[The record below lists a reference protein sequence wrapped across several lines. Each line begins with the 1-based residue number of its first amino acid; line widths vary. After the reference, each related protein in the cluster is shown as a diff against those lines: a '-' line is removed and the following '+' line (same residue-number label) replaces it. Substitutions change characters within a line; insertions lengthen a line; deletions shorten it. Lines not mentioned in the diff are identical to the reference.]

1 MISTVTSFRETAFR
15 LSVYDPHTLDRGRR
29 CVFTCAG
36 VYVYVCMSR
45 ACMSNANNH
54 GSPSQLY
61 GKLIPLDAVSAD
73 EERKANTV

>member
-1 MISTVTSFRETAFR
+1 MISTVMGFRETAFR
-15 LSVYDPHTLDRGRR
+15 LPVCDPHTLDRGRR
-29 CVFTCAG
+29 CVFTC
-36 VYVYVCMSR
+36 VCMCVSR

>member
-1 MISTVTSFRETAFR
+1 MCVC
-15 LSVYDPHTLDRGRR
+15 VYE
-29 CVFTCAG
+29 
-36 VYVYVCMSR
+36 SR
-45 ACMSNANNH
+45 ACVSNANNH